1 MGMAL
6 RQETSMGQDYQKM
19 PIKDLKA
26 LARQQHPDHDPEAA
40 RAFVDRVLDMEVERR
55 TWYAH
60 ENQGYQPFSSASKLG
75 ENPGGGTAAADPLA
89 MAYDRGIRVH
99 ASHEWAKEWIDQA
112 RIKPRGLLAL
122 LIQSAKMHPR
132 QSPQATPWCKSYD
145 QIAQKLPTYAQLLGF
160 PPGVVAIA
168 HYGKGQAIKRAA
180 HQARCELILLA
191 KL

>member
-6 RQETSMGQDYQKM
+6 RKETSMVQDYQKM
-19 PIKDLKA
+19 PIWDLKA

-40 RAFVDRVLDMEVERR
+40 RAFVRRVLDMEVERR

-75 ENPGGGTAAADPLA
+75 EHPGGGTASADPLA
-89 MAYDRGIRVH
+89 IAYERGIRVH
-99 ASHEWAKEWIDQA
+99 ASHQRAKEWLDWA
-112 RIKPRGLLAL
+112 RLKPRGLLAL

-145 QIAQKLPTYAQLLGF
+145 QISQMLPTYAQLLGF

-168 HYGKGQAIKRAA
+168 HYGKGQAIKDAAKSARA
-180 HQARCELILLA
+180 ELLLLA